1 MYLLHVFQYKF
12 ATDLACATRNG
23 RDKSLGSKRGA
34 GTASETTIQRW
45 RREKKLRRID
55 GVRSTLHNPIPEK
68 FGELQII
75 HSLKDIFE
83 HFEDVQIN
91 SIIPEI
97 ENFEFVNS
105 KLGKVAGR
113 SVLSDQQ
120 QHKFTNDPKIHMN
133 IDGPE
138 KPPEFDLLEPVSQYS
153 FEPSLEQLNFME
165 GLCVTQAQ
173 SNLYEEETREQAD
186 IQKWH
191 DLRAQRFSSTKFK
204 EVCTRRADYESL
216 AARQLKKTIQTAAMR
231 HGINTVEEAAAAY
244 ADIRV

>member
-1 MYLLHVFQYKF
+1 MCKLILLFQKLKISNLSI
-12 ATDLACATRNG
+12 ANSAKLLVVRCCLINNNRNLW
-23 RDKSLGSKRGA
+23 S
-34 GTASETTIQRW
+34 Q
-45 RREKKLRRID
+45 
-55 GVRSTLHNPIPEK
+55 
-68 FGELQII
+68 
-75 HSLKDIFE
+75 
-83 HFEDVQIN
+83 N
-91 SIIPEI
+91 SYEYWW
-97 ENFEFVNS
+97 
-105 KLGKVAGR
+105 
-113 SVLSDQQ
+113 
-120 QHKFTNDPKIHMN
+120 
-133 IDGPE
+133 PE
-138 KPPEFDLLEPVSQYS
+138 KPPEFDLPEPVSQYS

-244 ADIRV
+244 AVWCFLCWNHH

>member
-1 MYLLHVFQYKF
+1 M
-12 ATDLACATRNG
+12 
-23 RDKSLGSKRGA
+23 
-34 GTASETTIQRW
+34 
-45 RREKKLRRID
+45 
-55 GVRSTLHNPIPEK
+55 RSTLHNPIPEK

-97 ENFEFVNS
+97 DNFEFVNS
-105 KLGKVAGR
+105 KLGKVAGG

-120 QHKFTNDPKIHMN
+120 QQKFTNDPKIHMN
-133 IDGPE
+133 IDGPL
-138 KPPEFDLLEPVSQYS
+138 KPPEFDLPEPVSQYS

-173 SNLYEEETREQAD
+173 SNLYKEEIREQAD
-186 IQKWH
+186 IQQWH
-191 DLRAQRFSSTKFK
+191 DLKAQRFSSSKFK

>member
-1 MYLLHVFQYKF
+1 M
-12 ATDLACATRNG
+12 
-23 RDKSLGSKRGA
+23 
-34 GTASETTIQRW
+34 
-45 RREKKLRRID
+45 
-55 GVRSTLHNPIPEK
+55 RSTLHNPIPEK

-83 HFEDVQIN
+83 HFEDMQIN

-105 KLGKVAGR
+105 KLGKIAGR
-113 SVLSDQQ
+113 SVLSDKQ

-138 KPPEFDLLEPVSQYS
+138 KPPEFDLPEPVSQYS

-231 HGINTVEEAAAAY
+231 YGINTVEEAAAAY
-244 ADIRV
+244 AV